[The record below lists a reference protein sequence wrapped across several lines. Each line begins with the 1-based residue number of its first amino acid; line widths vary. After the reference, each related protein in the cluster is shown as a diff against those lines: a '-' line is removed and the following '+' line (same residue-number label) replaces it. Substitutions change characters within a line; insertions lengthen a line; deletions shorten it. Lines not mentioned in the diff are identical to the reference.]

1 MSTPRRAEPPFPLT
15 RPMPGAEQGADLSVT
30 SLTLGLVSLLGH
42 SRIPVI
48 NVLALLVA
56 PLAVLL
62 GLRGRHDIEAEHQVL
77 SWFGIVT
84 GSLAVVVSIAL
95 LAVFINAA
103 GTGALS

>member
-1 MSTPRRAEPPFPLT
+1 MSTPRRADPPFSLT
-15 RPMPGAEQGADLSVT
+15 RPMPRAKQGAGLPVT
-30 SLTLGLVSLLGH
+30 SLVLGLVSLLGL
-42 SRIPVI
+42 SWIPVV

-62 GLRGRHDIEAEHQVL
+62 GLRGRHYTKAEHQVM

-103 GTGALS
+103 GNGAPS